1 MLREKPNWKPE
12 EGESTNAGHRGG
24 ALRISGEV
32 AVMAMEQRKRIV
44 QRNELVNH
52 YWEEPVASSKT
63 V

>member
-1 MLREKPNWKPE
+1 MPREKPNWKPQ

-24 ALRISGEV
+24 ALRISDEV

-52 YWEEPVASSKT
+52 
-63 V
+63 